1 LVRTDRIV
9 VPTPAF
15 DDDPSLGERVE
26 DLPVQQ
32 LVAKPGVEG
41 FYEAILPRAPGHDV
55 GGLRPNASNPLLHCL
70 GDELGAVIGTD
81 MARDATKDE
90 QTRQNIDDVG

>member
-1 LVRTDRIV
+1 M
-9 VPTPAF
+9 PTPAF
-15 DDDPSLGERVE
+15 DDDRSLGERVE

-55 GGLRPNASNPLLHCL
+55 GGLRPNV
-70 GDELGAVIGTD
+70 E
-81 MARDATKDE
+81 
-90 QTRQNIDDVG
+90 